1 MPCLISRKK
10 VRHAIGHFC
19 PNDVSNKCYAHNT
32 DAIREQTHKILST
45 IYK

>member
-1 MPCLISRKK
+1 MQQEVFAYKK
-10 VRHAIGHFC
+10 ELPYTHD
-19 PNDVSNKCYAHNT
+19 P